1 MARLLGEDRPF
12 PAPMNQTA
20 FYGIAGEIVS
30 IIAAGNEPCRESL
43 LGHLMIAAGNMIGR
57 GAWMDQ
63 GGEQHLN
70 EFGLFI
76 GPSGIGR
83 KGTAWHL
90 IRTLMLEVDHA
101 WATKR
106 VRRALQSGE
115 AIIHNIRDPSTKGG
129 KRPYTDP
136 GVADKRLVIMETEIT
151 RFLTVG
157 KRRGNNLFDVTHDC
171 WDSLDPLCCDSKT
184 AAEEATHPHVS
195 MIAHGTREAY
205 LSELPESEKTN
216 GSVNRSL
223 ILAVYRAQKKAKPAR
238 ILWRLYHSDII
249 TRLGQVLSTFKIRRE
264 MDWSPEALLE
274 WEAFYDNF
282 DSKTRGGMISSILD
296 RLPTHVVRV
305 AMIYCALD
313 NCCLISTAH
322 LKAAIA
328 FCDYYRRSAEWL
340 FGEKTGNGRADRIY
354 GALLRT
360 KPGGMS
366 RTEIAEVVFNKK
378 IAAAELDELLGLL
391 VKAELIYLHSEP
403 NPRNGPRYIQK
414 FYAR

>member
-1 MARLLGEDRPF
+1 
-12 PAPMNQTA
+12 
-20 FYGIAGEIVS
+20 
-30 IIAAGNEPCRESL
+30 
-43 LGHLMIAAGNMIGR
+43 
-57 GAWMDQ
+57 
-63 GGEQHLN
+63 
-70 EFGLFI
+70 
-76 GPSGIGR
+76 
-83 KGTAWHL
+83 
-90 IRTLMLEVDHA
+90 
-101 WATKR
+101 
-106 VRRALQSGE
+106 
-115 AIIHNIRDPSTKGG
+115 
-129 KRPYTDP
+129 
-136 GVADKRLVIMETEIT
+136 
-151 RFLTVG
+151 
-157 KRRGNNLFDVTHDC
+157 
-171 WDSLDPLCCDSKT
+171 
-184 AAEEATHPHVS
+184 

-238 ILWRLYHSDII
+238 ILWRRYHSDII
-249 TRLGQVLSTFKIRRE
+249 ARLGQVLSTFKIRRE
-264 MDWSPEALLE
+264 LDWSPEALLE

-391 VKAELIYLHSEP
+391 VKAELIYLRSEP
-403 NPRNGPRYIQK
+403 NPRKGPRYIQK